1 MAYKFIKYVLNS
13 NGTIPSFVYG
23 PLSGQMPN
31 KDSDRESPA
40 DTWLVGVANDGAS
53 LPSGQAEEI
62 TSKDNLISYLNSY
75 TSEWKVPSDP
85 NDDLSEEVPLNQET
99 VADRLWSQF
108 SALNE

>member
-1 MAYKFIKYVLNS
+1 MAYKCIKYVLNS

-23 PLSGQMPN
+23 PLSGQIPN
-31 KDSDRESPA
+31 HVSDRESPT
-40 DTWLVGVANDGAS
+40 DIWLVGVAKDGAS

-75 TSEWKVPSDP
+75 TSEWEVRSDP
-85 NDDLSEEVPLNQET
+85 NNDNSEKVAFDQET
-99 VADRLWSQF
+99 AADRFWSRF

>member
-1 MAYKFIKYVLNS
+1 MAYKCIKYVLNS
-13 NGTIPSFVYG
+13 NVTIPSFVYG

-62 TSKDNLISYLNSY
+62 TSKDNLISYLNSF
-75 TSEWKVPSDP
+75 TSEWRSPAYPINMDSEKVSYD
-85 NDDLSEEVPLNQET
+85 QEAE
-99 VADRLWSQF
+99 ADIFWSRF